1 VIYLVHIH
9 RCYSFFKQLGING
22 PQPTFLLG
30 NLADFVRTKRISISI
45 QNWTT
50 QFGRIYGYFEGHT
63 PVLVVSDP
71 DILHNIF
78 IKNFSK
84 FHSRRQFPLEDRRT
98 TKGVHLFSATGD
110 EWRRQRAIINPTFS
124 SLKMKR
130 MLPIIDDCISTLIK
144 KLEESMKTSPQG
156 FDIYRLYK
164 CLTMDLIWRCCFGI
178 KTDMQSD
185 PNDPYL
191 KRSQEVFAREN
202 STFLATLL
210 AIFIPELQPIWL
222 ASHCWMNNI
231 KSRLRYL
238 LPMGEKLINDDPS
251 EWLKDNVDYFIKKA
265 QIYQES
271 HHDHNE
277 NIIKSTDLI
286 HLMLDATEKNF
297 TDINQVKIFI
307 LNNQKFLLYKIK
319 KTFQNDYSIK
329 TPTYSHINLMHF

>member
-1 VIYLVHIH
+1 MFTLILLLFIFVCLLAIYLVHIH
-9 RCYSFFKQLGING
+9 RCYDFFKQLGING

-30 NLADFVRTKRISISI
+30 NLADFARTKRISVSI
-45 QNWTT
+45 QNWTA

-71 DILHNIF
+71 DILHNVF

-124 SLKMKR
+124 PLKIKR
-130 MLPIIDDCISTLIK
+130 MLPMINDCISTFIT
-144 KLEESMKTSPQG
+144 KLEECKKSSSEG

-191 KRSQEVFAREN
+191 KRSQEVFARE
-202 STFLATLL
+202 SGTFLATLL
-210 AIFIPELQPIWL
+210 AIFIPELRPIWL
-222 ASHCWMNNI
+222 ACHCWVNNI
-231 KSRLRYL
+231 KTQLRSL
-238 LPMGEKLINDDPS
+238 LPLGEKFIDDDPS

-265 QIYQES
+265 KLYQEN
-271 HHDHNE
+271 HHDYND
-277 NIIKSTDLI
+277 NLIKSTDLI
-286 HLMLDATEKNF
+286 HLMLDATEKNSSDF
-297 TDINQVKIFI
+297 PQV
-307 LNNQKFLLYKIK
+307 
-319 KTFQNDYSIK
+319 
-329 TPTYSHINLMHF
+329 